1 MIESV
6 DNSRIKEIRKL
17 KEKKYRDQ
25 EKLFLVEGEHLV
37 LEAYKSKLLKT
48 VILCNR
54 DIDLDVEKIEV
65 SEKVM
70 NTISDMPSKVDIVGV
85 CEIVDNKIELD
96 SNVLILDGVQDPGNL
111 GTIVRSAVAFNIK
124 NIVLSKNT
132 VDIYNP
138 KVLMAT
144 QGMYCHIPIIS
155 VDASKAIMFLKNNH
169 YAIYGTNVVNGV
181 DARTLSKEEKEKFC
195 LIVGNE
201 GKGVR
206 KEIQDMCDKNLYIP
220 MRSEVESL
228 NVGVACSILLYEL
241 ER

>member
-70 NTISDMPSKVDIVGV
+70 NTISDMPSKVDIIGI
-85 CEIVDNKIELD
+85 CEIVDNKISLD

-111 GTIVRSAVAFNIK
+111 GTIIRSAVAFNIK

-138 KVLMAT
+138 KVLRGC
-144 QGMYCHIPIIS
+144 QGMNFHLNIIRDDLIN
-155 VDASKAIMFLKNNH
+155 VIKDLKDNN
-169 YAIYGTNVVNGV
+169 YTIYGTNVVNGV
-181 DARTLSKEEKEKFC
+181 DIKDIKKTGKYA
-195 LIVGNE
+195 IIMGNE
-201 GKGVR
+201 GNGISPEVKNIV
-206 KEIQDMCDKNLYIP
+206 DKNIYIN
-220 MRSEVESL
+220 MNEKCESL
-228 NVGVACSILLYEL
+228 NVGVSASIILYEL
-241 ER
+241 SK

>member
-25 EKLFLVEGEHLV
+25 EQLFLVEGEHLV
-37 LEAYKSKLLKT
+37 LEAYKAKVLKS

-85 CEIVDNKIELD
+85 YEIVDNKISLD
-96 SNVLILDGVQDPGNL
+96 SNILILDGVQDPGNL
-111 GTIVRSAVAFNIK
+111 GTIIRSAVAFNVK

-138 KVLMAT
+138 KVLRGC
-144 QGMYCHIPIIS
+144 QGMNFHLNIIR
-155 VDASKAIMFLKNNH
+155 DNILDIIDDLRDNN
-169 YAIYGTNVVNGV
+169 YTIYGTDVVNGV
-181 DARTLSKEEKEKFC
+181 DIKDVKKDGKYA
-195 LIVGNE
+195 IIMGNE
-201 GKGVR
+201 GNGISPEV
-206 KEIQDMCDKNLYIP
+206 KEIVDKNIYIN
-220 MRSEVESL
+220 MNDKCESL
-228 NVGVACSILLYEL
+228 NVGVSASIILYEL
-241 ER
+241 SK

>member
-85 CEIVDNKIELD
+85 CEIVDNKISLD
-96 SNVLILDGVQDPGNL
+96 SNVLILDGIQDPGNL
-111 GTIVRSAVAFNIK
+111 GTIIRSAVAFNIK

-138 KVLMAT
+138 KVLRGC
-144 QGMYCHIPIIS
+144 QGMNFHLNIIR
-155 VDASKAIMFLKNNH
+155 DNILEIIDDLKDNN
-169 YAIYGTNVVNGV
+169 YIIYGTDVVNGLDIKDV
-181 DARTLSKEEKEKFC
+181 KKTGKYA
-195 LIVGNE
+195 IIMGNE
-201 GKGVR
+201 GNGISPEVKNKV
-206 KEIQDMCDKNLYIP
+206 DKNIYID
-220 MRSEVESL
+220 MNEKCESL
-228 NVGVACSILLYEL
+228 NVGVSASIILYEL
-241 ER
+241 SK